1 MKIVLFA
8 PSDAY
13 LFNFRG
19 ALAAALHSAG
29 HEVLMVAP
37 PGPFGERFEALGYRW
52 CPAPMERAGMNPF
65 KELWLIVWLCRLLRR
80 ERVDLVHGF
89 IIKGAVYGALAG
101 RAAGVAGRVA
111 SITGMGYLFLHDG
124 RLSRLLRG
132 LVRVLFRV
140 AFSGPGVRVVV
151 QNQDDLAL
159 FQDERLARP
168 GILAM
173 IPGSGVDC
181 ERFAPGPD
189 QNGSS
194 RGEDPMAS
202 TTAPFRVLL
211 PARLL
216 WHKGLAEYL
225 GAAQILKGQGRD
237 IEFLL
242 AGAPD
247 ESNPTSVT
255 EATVAAWEAQG
266 LIEWLGYVED
276 MPSLYRTIDAVVL
289 PSYREGLPKVL
300 VEGAAAGLPLV
311 TTDVPGCREVVT
323 DGHDGLLV
331 PARDPQAL
339 AEAIARLQDD
349 PDLRARLGNAA
360 RAKAL
365 AQFDGHIIIDRF
377 FKVYDGLVKGFAPGA
392 GPRPYQRL
400 SQRQSSSQ

>member
-37 PGPFGERFEALGYRW
+37 PGPFGVKFEALGYRW

-65 KELWLIVWLCRLLRR
+65 KELWLIVWLSRLLRR
-80 ERVDLVHGF
+80 EGVDLVHGF

-101 RAAGVAGRVA
+101 RVAGVSGRVA
-111 SITGMGYLFLHDG
+111 SITGMGYLFLHEG
-124 RLSRLLRG
+124 LWSRVLRG

-140 AFSGPGVRVVV
+140 AFSGSAVRVVV
-151 QNQDDLAL
+151 QNRDDLTL
-159 FQDERLARP
+159 FRDERLARSE
-168 GILAM
+168 ILEM

-181 ERFAPGPD
+181 EHFAPEAGWHESGE
-189 QNGSS
+189 GSDS
-194 RGEDPMAS
+194 SAP
-202 TTAPFRVLL
+202 TAEPFRVLL

-225 GAAQILKGQGRD
+225 GASRILREQGRR
-237 IEFLL
+237 ISFLL

-247 ESNPTSVT
+247 ESNPTSVS
-255 EATVAAWEAQG
+255 EATVRDWEDQG

-276 MPSLYRTIDAVVL
+276 MPSLYRSVDAVVL

-300 VEGAAAGLPLV
+300 VEGAAAALPLV
-311 TTDVPGCREVVT
+311 TTDVPGCREVVV
-323 DGHDGLLV
+323 DGQDGLLV
-331 PARDPQAL
+331 PARNPEAL
-339 AEAIARLQDD
+339 AAAIARLQDH
-349 PDLRARLGNAA
+349 PDLRRRLGRAA
-360 RAKAL
+360 RSKGL
-365 AQFDGHIIIDRF
+365 AQFDAHIIIHRF
-377 FKVYDGLVKGFAPGA
+377 FQIYAALVTGFAPEPVSGS
-392 GPRPYQRL
+392 RP
-400 SQRQSSSQ
+400 S

>member
-1 MKIVLFA
+1 
-8 PSDAY
+8 
-13 LFNFRG
+13 
-19 ALAAALHSAG
+19 
-29 HEVLMVAP
+29 
-37 PGPFGERFEALGYRW
+37 
-52 CPAPMERAGMNPF
+52 
-65 KELWLIVWLCRLLRR
+65 
-80 ERVDLVHGF
+80 
-89 IIKGAVYGALAG
+89 
-101 RAAGVAGRVA
+101 
-111 SITGMGYLFLHDG
+111 
-124 RLSRLLRG
+124 
-132 LVRVLFRV
+132 
-140 AFSGPGVRVVV
+140 
-151 QNQDDLAL
+151 
-159 FQDERLARP
+159 
-168 GILAM
+168 
-173 IPGSGVDC
+173 
-181 ERFAPGPD
+181 
-189 QNGSS
+189 
-194 RGEDPMAS
+194 
-202 TTAPFRVLL
+202 L

-311 TTDVPGCREVVT
+311 TTDVPGCREVVV
-323 DGHDGLLV
+323 DGQDGLLV

>member
-1 MKIVLFA
+1 MKIILFA

-37 PGPFGERFEALGYRW
+37 PGPFGVKFEALGYRW

-173 IPGSGVDC
+173 IPGSGVEC

-202 TTAPFRVLL
+202 TTAPFR
-211 PARLL
+211 
-216 WHKGLAEYL
+216 
-225 GAAQILKGQGRD
+225 
-237 IEFLL
+237 
-242 AGAPD
+242 
-247 ESNPTSVT
+247 
-255 EATVAAWEAQG
+255 
-266 LIEWLGYVED
+266 
-276 MPSLYRTIDAVVL
+276 
-289 PSYREGLPKVL
+289 
-300 VEGAAAGLPLV
+300 
-311 TTDVPGCREVVT
+311 
-323 DGHDGLLV
+323 
-331 PARDPQAL
+331 
-339 AEAIARLQDD
+339 
-349 PDLRARLGNAA
+349 
-360 RAKAL
+360 
-365 AQFDGHIIIDRF
+365 
-377 FKVYDGLVKGFAPGA
+377 
-392 GPRPYQRL
+392 
-400 SQRQSSSQ
+400 